1 MTAYSWGYYIRNI
14 MPDPNNFKRSNHT
27 EIPQDLVTSSLEDRK
42 NFLKGL
48 LKEVNIKNNG
58 KYEFMSRSEKFANQ
72 LVDILRSVGA
82 IATITKSKGK
92 GTVIKYY
99 VRFSFDPRFNKMIK
113 PTITPEHRRYIR
125 QVIELDDPKECRCI
139 TLDSDEQLY
148 ITDDFLVT
156 HNSYIGSAW
165 LVSSCM
171 RFPNIRA
178 VVARKT
184 IKSLKESTFITIKK
198 VMKEWGLK
206 EDENFCINNIEGTIT
221 FWNESVIM
229 MKEMADLPA
238 DLDFSRFGSMEAT
251 IVFVD
256 EASEISE
263 RAADVMFSRIRWKTS
278 ETFKT
283 PKMFLSCNPAACWL
297 RERFVQDE
305 EGNPVKCRDG
315 EVFIRFSIF
324 DNPDESFRQIY
335 EASLNKIKNNA
346 TRERLLYGNW
356 DFVEANA
363 MTLYK
368 GFSGDK
374 HLVQNLKENVYDPMK
389 PLILGFDF
397 NVFPHMTCE
406 VVQIDWEN
414 KNVYFLEEFL
424 GKPEDKLNNTPKFAQ
439 YVKDKLLES
448 KQIGGVVLTDDPA
461 GLARNTQTE
470 DGVNNFTIIQS
481 CMNNTILRPK
491 QNILAKQPPQKN
503 RVDWINELFDGL
515 DGWNIY
521 IDLRCRKLTEDLV
534 YQIRNEDGTKNKQKV
549 TDPKTKVRYEKYG
562 HCFAAGTMITTKEGE
577 IPIENVKAGDY
588 VLTREGYKKV
598 TFSEIT
604 GKNVM
609 VKDYSIGDTNITC
622 TPDHLFYTIED
633 GFAEIDKIIQK
644 TFVTCEKTKKLS
656 VRKSNERIIDKVY
669 DITVEDRHEFFANG
683 ILVHNCTD
691 VLVYILCT
699 FLSKR
704 WLKYQRGGQT
714 GTVLTTSIIKPQFSY

>member
-1 MTAYSWGYYIRNI
+1 MIYPTYAGTCTIVFIVAATIKKRLRHGNIAFVPTVIEQEFGGKFDNYMTAYSWGYYIRNI

-283 PKMFLSCNPAACWL
+283 PKMFLSC
-297 RERFVQDE
+297 
-305 EGNPVKCRDG
+305 
-315 EVFIRFSIF
+315 I
-324 DNPDESFRQIY
+324 
-335 EASLNKIKNNA
+335 
-346 TRERLLYGNW
+346 
-356 DFVEANA
+356 
-363 MTLYK
+363 
-368 GFSGDK
+368 
-374 HLVQNLKENVYDPMK
+374 
-389 PLILGFDF
+389 
-397 NVFPHMTCE
+397 
-406 VVQIDWEN
+406 
-414 KNVYFLEEFL
+414 
-424 GKPEDKLNNTPKFAQ
+424 
-439 YVKDKLLES
+439 
-448 KQIGGVVLTDDPA
+448 
-461 GLARNTQTE
+461 
-470 DGVNNFTIIQS
+470 
-481 CMNNTILRPK
+481 
-491 QNILAKQPPQKN
+491 
-503 RVDWINELFDGL
+503 
-515 DGWNIY
+515 
-521 IDLRCRKLTEDLV
+521 
-534 YQIRNEDGTKNKQKV
+534 
-549 TDPKTKVRYEKYG
+549 
-562 HCFAAGTMITTKEGE
+562 
-577 IPIENVKAGDY
+577 
-588 VLTREGYKKV
+588 
-598 TFSEIT
+598 
-604 GKNVM
+604 
-609 VKDYSIGDTNITC
+609 
-622 TPDHLFYTIED
+622 
-633 GFAEIDKIIQK
+633 
-644 TFVTCEKTKKLS
+644 
-656 VRKSNERIIDKVY
+656 
-669 DITVEDRHEFFANG
+669 
-683 ILVHNCTD
+683 
-691 VLVYILCT
+691 
-699 FLSKR
+699 
-704 WLKYQRGGQT
+704 
-714 GTVLTTSIIKPQFSY
+714 